1 MRKEGHATHMPLPAE
16 DFELLITVKTNQ
28 ALDCKGKGKHVYVGK
43 KTSCEVLNF
52 VIQERY

>member
-1 MRKEGHATHMPLPAE
+1 MRNEGHATHMPLPAE